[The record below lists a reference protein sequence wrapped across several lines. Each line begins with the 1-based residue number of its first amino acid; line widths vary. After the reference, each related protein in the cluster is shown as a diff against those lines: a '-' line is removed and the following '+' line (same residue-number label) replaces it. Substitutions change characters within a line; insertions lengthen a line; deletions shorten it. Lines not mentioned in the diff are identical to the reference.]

1 MKEMFVHKDM
11 KVDNPKIKDLLD
23 NWEKYVNELITF
35 TDKRLDKMIGTVQV
49 QLKMAL
55 EQKLF
60 NEVDVLYLFQNM
72 IIEARV
78 KKNEKECETGI
89 YEEDVKKT
97 RRKKKKETLH
107 YEISETSDKI
117 NDAILTESDSPEPST
132 KIEQLSLF
140 DFDKT

>member
-1 MKEMFVHKDM
+1 MKEMFIHKEM

-23 NWEKYVNELITF
+23 NWEKYISELITF
-35 TDKRLDKMIGTVQV
+35 TDKRLDKMIGTVQI

-89 YEEDVKKT
+89 YEEDVKKL
-97 RRKKKKETLH
+97 RKKKKEVTLH

-117 NDAILTESDSPEPST
+117 NDAGLTISDSPEPST